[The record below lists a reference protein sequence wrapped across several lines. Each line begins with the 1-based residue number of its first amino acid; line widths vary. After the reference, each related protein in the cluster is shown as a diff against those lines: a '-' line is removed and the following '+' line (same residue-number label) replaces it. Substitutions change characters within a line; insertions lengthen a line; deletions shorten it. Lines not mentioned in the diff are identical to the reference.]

1 MVLGQIVLEF
11 SVFVLCKIIKQQV
24 SIFVLYKI
32 IKLQV
37 KRKEYKILYCHIN
50 MINALH
56 KKQQK
61 QSFADVLLNRCSYK
75 F

>member
-37 KRKEYKILYCHIN
+37 KRRSTK
-50 MINALH
+50 
-56 KKQQK
+56 
-61 QSFADVLLNRCSYK
+61 SYIVI
-75 F
+75 